1 MPNKHAAIKDL
12 RKNARRAARNARLKT
27 HVKHLLRKT
36 TDTLKEGS
44 PQEAKAAAIA
54 FQKIADKAVK
64 NRVIS
69 KSLANRKKSSVMK
82 ALATK

>member
-27 HVKHLLRKT
+27 HTKHLLRKA
-36 TDTLKEGS
+36 TDLLKAGNS
-44 PQEAKAAAIA
+44 QDAKEAVIT

-64 NRVIS
+64 NNVIS
-69 KSLANRKKSSVMK
+69 KGLANRKKSALMK
-82 ALATK
+82 ALTK